1 MRITAEISLYPL
13 NEQFV
18 TTITEFIFHL
28 RRQPG
33 IEVISNQMST
43 QLRGEFAAVT
53 GAIDRCM
60 QASMASP
67 GAMAFVVKYLNA
79 DLAIGSAPGIDGA
92 GH

>member
-18 TTITEFIFHL
+18 SDITDFILVL

-33 IEVISNQMST
+33 IEIISNQMST

-53 GAIDRCM
+53 GALNRCM
-60 QASMASP
+60 EASMASP
-67 GAMAFVVKYLNA
+67 QAVVFVVKYLNA
-79 DLAIGSAPGIDGA
+79 DLPITTTPRISAE
-92 GH
+92 H

>member
-18 TTITEFIFHL
+18 SDITDFILVL

-33 IEVISNQMST
+33 IEIISNQMST
-43 QLRGEFAAVT
+43 QLRGDFAAVT
-53 GAIDRCM
+53 GALNRCM
-60 QASMASP
+60 EASMAGP

-79 DLAIGSAPGIDGA
+79 DLPIGSAPGIDGA